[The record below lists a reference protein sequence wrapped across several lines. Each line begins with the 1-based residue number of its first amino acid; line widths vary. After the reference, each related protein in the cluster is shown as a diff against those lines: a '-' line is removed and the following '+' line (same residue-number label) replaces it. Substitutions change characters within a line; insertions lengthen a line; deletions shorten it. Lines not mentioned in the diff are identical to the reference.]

1 MRHEHEHEPNEEWAG
16 RRGRGP
22 RRGPG
27 PEGFGPNAGWGPGP
41 GGPRGRRMGPP
52 GPGGMGAGPWMGG
65 PFAGGPFGGGPFRR
79 GARVGRGDVRA
90 AIIALLGEQPMH
102 GYQIIGELHDRSGG
116 MWKPSPGSVYPTL
129 QQLEDEGLVSAGQD
143 DGKRVFSLTEAGR
156 TVAGQAGDGPA
167 PWEIAN
173 RGDAHLGELRDL
185 AMTVGAAVMQVA
197 HVGDRTHVEQA
208 KKILEDT
215 RRQLYRL
222 LAGDTPNPADA
233 PSTGDPTPGA
243 GTAG

>member
-1 MRHEHEHEPNEEWAG
+1 M
-16 RRGRGP
+16 
-22 RRGPG
+22 
-27 PEGFGPNAGWGPGP
+27 
-41 GGPRGRRMGPP
+41 
-52 GPGGMGAGPWMGG
+52 
-65 PFAGGPFGGGPFRR
+65 
-79 GARVGRGDVRA
+79 RA

-156 TVAGQAGDGPA
+156 SVASQAGDGPA

-222 LAGDTPNPADA
+222 LAGDPPADPRPGDTA
-233 PSTGDPTPGA
+233 STDTPA
-243 GTAG
+243 G